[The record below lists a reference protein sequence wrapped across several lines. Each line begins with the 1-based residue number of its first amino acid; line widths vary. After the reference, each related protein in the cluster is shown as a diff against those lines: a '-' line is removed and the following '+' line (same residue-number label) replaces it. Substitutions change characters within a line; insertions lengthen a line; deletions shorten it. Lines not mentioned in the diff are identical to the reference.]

1 MRNPHCIVMLR
12 PWVNVGNVGAIVLGR
27 LARLTFAREIGRL
40 VRPSRFYDYTRYRP
54 EIKIVKK
61 QRVVKVPNTSVMAG
75 RRPDEPD
82 FLLLQMM
89 EPHMNAEDFNDS
101 VLALLRELGV
111 SRYVLVGGMY
121 DSVPHTRPL
130 RVTGSARGWTP
141 PPEFS
146 GVRIGSSNYQGPTS
160 LTSQLTDRARQEVG
174 VETLSLIVHL
184 PLYLKLD
191 DDYAGAAPTL
201 KVLSSHTIWE
211 GVAGDCHGRPAVRP
225 GRQRNVEQHPTSGTR
240 KAIRKRIRPGVEAT
254 RGGKQRMTRWSCRP
268 RSRNSLRTF
277 REVRIQ
283 VNPQGL
289 NRAEC
294 EPLFGPIRAL
304 NSSPLCVWQWPFTS
318 G

>member
-1 MRNPHCIVMLR
+1 MIGDFEIDRPDPPLRNPHCIVMLR

-40 VRPSRFYDYTRYRP
+40 ARPSRFYDYTRYRP
-54 EIKIVKK
+54 EMKFVKNR
-61 QRVVKVPNTSVMAG
+61 RVVKVPNTTILAG

-101 VLALLRELGV
+101 VLKLIKELGV

-141 PPEFS
+141 PDDFS
-146 GVRIGSSNYQGPTS
+146 GVRIGGSNYQGPTS
-160 LTSQLTDRARQEVG
+160 LTSQLTDRARREVG

-191 DDYAGAAPTL
+191 DDYAGAAQL
-201 KVLSSHTIWE
+201 LRVLSSQYGFGRGLPEIAMGDRQYGQVGSAMASNTQLQELVKRFE
-211 GVAGDCHGRPAVRP
+211 GEYDQESKTPAGQSGNEKVELPPEIEKFLEDVSRDPDTGESP
-225 GRQRNVEQHPTSGTR
+225 GPQQG
-240 KAIRKRIRPGVEAT
+240 GV
-254 RGGKQRMTRWSCRP
+254 
-268 RSRNSLRTF
+268 
-277 REVRIQ
+277 
-283 VNPQGL
+283 
-289 NRAEC
+289 
-294 EPLFGPIRAL
+294 
-304 NSSPLCVWQWPFTS
+304 
-318 G
+318 

>member
-12 PWVNVGNVGAIVLGR
+12 PWVNVGNVGAIALGR

-40 VRPSRFYDYTRYRP
+40 ARPSRFYDYTRYRP
-54 EIKIVKK
+54 EIKIVKN
-61 QRVVKVPNTSVMAG
+61 QRVVKVPNTSIMAG

-82 FLLLQMM
+82 FVLLQMM

-191 DDYAGAAPTL
+191 DDYAGAAQLL
-201 KVLSSHTIWE
+201 KVLSSQYGFGRGLPEI
-211 GVAGDCHGRPAVRP
+211 AMGDRQYAQVGNAMSSNTQLQELVKRFESEYDQESKPPAV
-225 GRQRNVEQHPTSGTR
+225 QTENDKVELPPEIEKFLEDVSRSPDTGESTGPQQG
-240 KAIRKRIRPGVEAT
+240 GV
-254 RGGKQRMTRWSCRP
+254 
-268 RSRNSLRTF
+268 
-277 REVRIQ
+277 
-283 VNPQGL
+283 
-289 NRAEC
+289 
-294 EPLFGPIRAL
+294 
-304 NSSPLCVWQWPFTS
+304 
-318 G
+318 